1 MTKEINNPRCY
12 ETKKCFAKSTDK
24 KCRILSNTKGYEFKS
39 CPFRKNK
46 ATD

>member
-12 ETKKCFAKSTDK
+12 EQGKCFAKTDK

-39 CPFRKNK
+39 CPFKKVK